1 MYEIKINKLDL
12 SNIKLDKTK
21 KSLLSKL
28 YFKMIDLF

>member
-1 MYEIKINKLDL
+1 MNNIKSINMDL

-28 YFKMIDLF
+28 YFKIINLF